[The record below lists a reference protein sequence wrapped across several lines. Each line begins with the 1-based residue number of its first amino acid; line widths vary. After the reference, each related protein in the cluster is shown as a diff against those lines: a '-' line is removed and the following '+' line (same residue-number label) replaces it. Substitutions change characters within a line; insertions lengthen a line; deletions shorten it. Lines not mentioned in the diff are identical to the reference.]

1 MKRCRFPLFLIG
13 EIHNCR
19 KESGLSKRGVNVA
32 AKKAEKN
39 SAIQKKFY
47 ISQIETTKRIIKT
60 FSETTEFSPAMLI
73 NSLLSLVILPYERAK
88 ESGGG
93 RIFPGK
99 YPDLIR
105 KIGISPQ
112 IFTPIQSCSNGDVVY
127 NRKTIYTFPS
137 TFTLPDRVY
146 IRETS
151 FEGRSDAIEKCSL
164 DEDVY
169 LISSKADYDSMR
181 LEVLSEHGSLGF
193 LPSDVSDE
201 IAPAFLSGHLEYSAK
216 ITELVPL
223 SQRNKY
229 AKSSIV
235 GITLEA
241 IFTENIVAKKLPS
254 TLRQNETIVLEENK

>member
-127 NRKTIYTFPS
+127 NRKTIYT
-137 TFTLPDRVY
+137 
-146 IRETS
+146 
-151 FEGRSDAIEKCSL
+151 
-164 DEDVY
+164 
-169 LISSKADYDSMR
+169 
-181 LEVLSEHGSLGF
+181 
-193 LPSDVSDE
+193 
-201 IAPAFLSGHLEYSAK
+201 
-216 ITELVPL
+216 LVPHK
-223 SQRNKY
+223 RRIRG
-229 AKSSIV
+229 AKGTAARQPDGRYHQAFCLLFGADLRRQ
-235 GITLEA
+235 GI
-241 IFTENIVAKKLPS
+241 P
-254 TLRQNETIVLEENK
+254 

>member
-127 NRKTIYTFPS
+127 NRKTIYTFDVES
-137 TFTLPDRVY
+137 ENEYFT
-146 IRETS
+146 
-151 FEGRSDAIEKCSL
+151 SDAS
-164 DEDVY
+164 
-169 LISSKADYDSMR
+169 
-181 LEVLSEHGSLGF
+181 GF
-193 LPSDVSDE
+193 
-201 IAPAFLSGHLEYSAK
+201 Y
-216 ITELVPL
+216 
-223 SQRNKY
+223 
-229 AKSSIV
+229 SIV
-235 GITLEA
+235 NGK
-241 IFTENIVAKKLPS
+241 KKLERLLDTSLTVYEAPKDVVLYANEAFS
-254 TLRQNETIVLEENK
+254 HCNALRKIVLADGTETLGYRKRLPKEGKRPLEKGSR

>member
-127 NRKTIYTFPS
+127 NRKTIYTFDQYTESAIIGKERIECAEDAEIGMPVTIMPS
-137 TFTLPDRVY
+137 DSGWDVRVGERSIGTL
-146 IRETS
+146 
-151 FEGRSDAIEKCSL
+151 SL
-164 DEDVY
+164 HLLHPLIPFLDYVS
-169 LISSKADYDSMR
+169 LSNAHISSITPK
-181 LEVLSEHGSLGF
+181 
-193 LPSDVSDE
+193 
-201 IAPAFLSGHLEYSAK
+201 SA
-216 ITELVPL
+216 
-223 SQRNKY
+223 RRGGAKY
-229 AKSSIV
+229 ALGSISFDV
-235 GITLEA
+235 I
-241 IFTENIVAKKLPS
+241 ENTANIKE
-254 TLRQNETIVLEENK
+254 QND

>member
-39 SAIQKKFY
+39 SEIQKKFY

-127 NRKTIYTFPS
+127 NRKTIYTFVNK
-137 TFTLPDRVY
+137 FRNG
-146 IRETS
+146 I
-151 FEGRSDAIEKCSL
+151 AHQ
-164 DEDVY
+164 
-169 LISSKADYDSMR
+169 ISR
-181 LEVLSEHGSLGF
+181 LV
-193 LPSDVSDE
+193 
-201 IAPAFLSGHLEYSAK
+201 
-216 ITELVPL
+216 
-223 SQRNKY
+223 
-229 AKSSIV
+229 
-235 GITLEA
+235 
-241 IFTENIVAKKLPS
+241 
-254 TLRQNETIVLEENK
+254 

>member
-73 NSLLSLVILPYERAK
+73 IAAVDNRF
-88 ESGGG
+88 ES
-93 RIFPGK
+93 
-99 YPDLIR
+99 
-105 KIGISPQ
+105 
-112 IFTPIQSCSNGDVVY
+112 
-127 NRKTIYTFPS
+127 FPS

>member
-105 KIGISPQ
+105 KFGISPQ

-127 NRKTIYTFPS
+127 NRKTIYTFVNKFRNGIAHQNLEIS
-137 TFTLPDRVY
+137 VDNYKHIY
-146 IRETS
+146 IVISNKFSCKSCRKCKTK
-151 FEGRSDAIEKCSL
+151 KCSL
-164 DEDVY
+164 KGLQRRGNTVTDFQIQVTVEELQKIALYIADAY
-169 LISSKADYDSMR
+169 IKAIS
-181 LEVLSEHGSLGF
+181 
-193 LPSDVSDE
+193 P
-201 IAPAFLSGHLEYSAK
+201 
-216 ITELVPL
+216 
-223 SQRNKY
+223 
-229 AKSSIV
+229 
-235 GITLEA
+235 
-241 IFTENIVAKKLPS
+241 
-254 TLRQNETIVLEENK
+254 